1 MSDAQSINVDDFR
14 TAANEMRKA
23 YGHHNA
29 VCAATDLL
37 LRALAKIESDA
48 KVIAALREALSG
60 IAEYC
65 SGDGRPLGAIDRLVA
80 VRNTAERALAAANE
94 QTGGK

>member
-1 MSDAQSINVDDFR
+1 MASSP
-14 TAANEMRKA
+14 
-23 YGHHNA
+23 G
-29 VCAATDLL
+29 AATVYE
-37 LRALAKIESDA
+37 RADTLQYERNQAWERIKELSAQHESDA

-60 IAEYC
+60 IVEYC

-94 QTGGK
+94 QA